1 MPILGSILQQP
12 VKSAAL
18 LAKNE
23 RFDVITWKVQNPSFN
38 VYGEMLTRESVPGVG
53 DIIFTRPRY
62 LGDTL
67 HYLPLYEKNGVILAK
82 ILGKSGVITDGVLQP
97 VP

>member
-53 DIIFTRPRY
+53 A
-62 LGDTL
+62 
-67 HYLPLYEKNGVILAK
+67 ENG
-82 ILGKSGVITDGVLQP
+82 
-97 VP
+97 